1 MNEKI
6 YPTNLPMQTF
16 ESMHLKLKG
25 AIVQYVFYLT
35 GKSQDSEDV
44 AQEIFIKLWINW
56 ERVKEMRDDE
66 LKNYVFI
73 AIRNHFINER
83 RENSRCT
90 RNKKMFLEAYSQVY
104 TGYYWHDDMLVSEGL
119 ALHRKAVAKLATK
132 ERIVYLYHQNDY
144 SSGEIARMLNRS
156 YNTVQ
161 NQLSAAYKKVKMYLN
176 NNYDWNL
183 CESGRRNCSRQA
195 ALN

>member
-1 MNEKI
+1 
-6 YPTNLPMQTF
+6 MQTF

-25 AIVQYVFYLT
+25 AIVQYVFHLT

-56 ERVKEMRDDE
+56 PKVKRMRDDE
-66 LKNYVFI
+66 LRNYVFI

-83 RENSRCT
+83 RESSRPK
-90 RNKKMFLEAYSQVY
+90 RNKRMFLEAYSRIY
-104 TGYYWHDDMLVSEGL
+104 TGYYLHDDILITEGFKLHQRAVDQL
-119 ALHRKAVAKLATK
+119 AIK

-144 SSGEIARMLNRS
+144 SGAEIAKRLNRS
-156 YNTVQ
+156 YHTVQ
-161 NQLSAAYKKVKMYLN
+161 NQLSTAYKKVKIYLN
-176 NNYDWNL
+176 NNYGWNL